1 MNKLSV
7 MELMVRYGMI
17 VEANESSITC
27 TDPNKENQQHFAT
40 VTEMLCQ
47 QDISLN
53 DEMVEADF
61 INILEE
67 LYESTGEN
75 LFSPDTLAI
84 QTVDIYVRGLV
95 MQLNRLR
102 CTTTNSCDGH
112 DRRRA
117 HIYFATVKETRRA
130 KLLLEQIGLDCRME
144 DKEVKFQIK
153 RYDLPKLASTL
164 SKLTIAE
171 VEKIVTE
178 NSPLMLEEEYFQL
191 LEELLSIYG
200 VSGEEGEI
208 RDTVVHTLM
217 PHVDNLEVDH
227 YGNVLA
233 QVRKG
238 NGPTILVNAHL
249 DTVDEFVKGREI
261 LKDGNIWSSSEGVLG
276 ADDRAGVCVALA
288 VAKTIQNIDFNGT
301 VKFVFT
307 VEEEIGLRGASKVAK
322 SFLWDV
328 DMAFVIDRRGTGDIV
343 TSCGGYHPFCTDEF
357 ARKVERIGRILH
369 PGRWQTVAGGSS
381 DTRIWAEQGINSVN
395 LSAGYNNE
403 HTSDETLDIQANYG
417 TYELII
423 LLLEKSRCLMKI
435 NLERRNELAN
445 NRQTPLKLG

>member
-1 MNKLSV
+1 MNKTSV
-7 MELMVRYGMI
+7 IELMGRYGMM
-17 VEANESSITC
+17 VEANENGIIC
-27 TDPNKENQQHFAT
+27 TDPNKDNQQHF
-40 VTEMLCQ
+40 VNVSEKLRQQGIDLNGEM
-47 QDISLN
+47 
-53 DEMVEADF
+53 MEAEF

-67 LYESTGEN
+67 LYESTGED
-75 LFSPDTLAI
+75 LFSPETLAI
-84 QTVDIYVRGLV
+84 HTVDIYVRGLV

-102 CTTTNSCDGH
+102 CLTTNSCDGH

-117 HIYFATVKETRRA
+117 HIYFATVKEARNA
-130 KLLLEQIGLDCRME
+130 KILLEHVGLDCRME
-144 DKEVKFQIK
+144 NKEVKFQIE
-153 RYDLPKLASTL
+153 RYELPKFASAL
-164 SKLTIAE
+164 SKLTIPDAI
-171 VEKIVTE
+171 KIVTE
-178 NSPLMLEEEYFQL
+178 NSPFMVEEEYYQL

-208 RDTVVHTLM
+208 RDTVVHSLK
-217 PHVDNLEVDH
+217 PFVDHIEVDY

-233 QVRKG
+233 QVTKG
-238 NGPTILVNAHL
+238 SGPTILINAHL
-249 DTVDEFVKGREI
+249 DTVDDFVMGREI
-261 LKDGNIWSSSEGVLG
+261 MKHGNIWSSSEGVLG

-301 VKFVFT
+301 VKFIFT

-343 TSCGGYHPFCTDEF
+343 TSCGGTLPFCSDEF
-357 ARKVERIGRILH
+357 ARRVERIGRILH

-403 HTSDETLDIQANYG
+403 HTSDETLDILANYG

-423 LLLEKSRCLMKI
+423 LLLEKSRSLMKR
-435 NLERRNELAN
+435 NLERKNQVVNSRLTQ
-445 NRQTPLKLG
+445 RKLG